1 MVMRKLLI
9 STLATL
15 LIATGYATPSFAEP
29 IPDYPGI
36 SKLTR
41 GVENSAVKNT
51 VQQRQQQ
58 LQNFMKFKVTPMMV

>member
-1 MVMRKLLI
+1 MRKLLI

-15 LIATGYATPSFAEP
+15 LIATGYATPSFADS

-41 GVENSAVKNT
+41 GVENSAVKKYNK
-51 VQQRQQQ
+51 
-58 LQNFMKFKVTPMMV
+58 L

>member
-1 MVMRKLLI
+1 MRKLLI

-15 LIATGYATPSFAEP
+15 LIATGYATPSFADS

-41 GVENSAVKNT
+41 GVENSAVKKSTTSFNHT
-51 VQQRQQQ
+51 W
-58 LQNFMKFKVTPMMV
+58 LSNSSC